1 MSGETKN
8 YFWWKHLSSITKPIK
23 KKFHRLS
30 WAFYMYNRE
39 LRVCCTKAV
48 SSLSDFLC
56 FSCWCSFFYLFM
68 FSQVSFPIF
77 ILPTKQRYVSK
88 KNPFVSATWLHFWA
102 TVACSRFSLSQTVLG
117 KGRQARARQ
126 GKAWATKIPAAD
138 LTQCLGGISPSMTC
152 CFSKGCCCSLL
163 TTMISD
169 AVIDN
174 HSSGWLRDAR
184 SWWMLVHRHL
194 FQTPAAAN
202 WDGKW
207 PTCQSMFT
215 EINITHSVL
224 CNCAIVY
231 RSLCT

>member
-1 MSGETKN
+1 MSLL
-8 YFWWKHLSSITKPIK
+8 HVPQ
-23 KKFHRLS
+23 
-30 WAFYMYNRE
+30 
-39 LRVCCTKAV
+39 RVK
-48 SSLSDFLC
+48 SLLHKSCFL
-56 FSCWCSFFYLFM
+56 FIWFFM
-68 FSQVSFPIF
+68 FFLLMFFLLPFYVFTSVFPVIHF
-77 ILPTKQRYVSK
+77 ANQTKICFQ
-88 KNPFVSATWLHFWA
+88 KNPFLSATWLHFWA
-102 TVACSRFSLSQTVLG
+102 TVACSCFSLSQTVLG

-152 CFSKGCCCSLL
+152 CFSKGCCCRLL

-184 SWWMLVHRHL
+184 SWWMLVHWHL
-194 FQTPAAAN
+194 FQTAAAAN

-224 CNCAIVY
+224 CNCASLIVY
-231 RSLCT
+231 ITISPITFESKTMNNRTSIQALK